1 MERSMTDAFSRAVE
15 AIFRRTDPGP
25 TRTPKVAPPGAIPK
39 AQNAAEHRRKW
50 FAHFAEERVLP
61 LLVQVA
67 DSAEKHGAS
76 ATTKLAEV
84 NEQLAAELVIVPRSL
99 PTGAKP
105 PRLTVYAVDGE
116 RPLMVEYTGTFP
128 HVGATGGFGAEID
141 YDPIFTSQL
150 EEKILDFVALAAG
163 V

>member
-1 MERSMTDAFSRAVE
+1 MTDAFPRAVE
-15 AIFRRTDPGP
+15 AILRRTDPAP
-25 TRTPKVAPPGAIPK
+25 TRAPKVAPPS
-39 AQNAAEHRRKW
+39 AQSRTPNVTEHRRQW
-50 FAHFAEERVLP
+50 FADFAEKRVLP

-67 DSAEKHGAS
+67 DAANKHGAS
-76 ATTKLAEV
+76 ATAKLAEV
-84 NEQLAAELVIVPRSL
+84 NERSAAELIIVPRRL

-105 PRLTVYAVDGE
+105 PRLTVYAIDGE

-128 HVGATGGFGAEID
+128 YIGATGGFGAEID